1 MLRRSD
7 CPGGSGGGVG
17 GPGVVVDVSLAP
29 VLLLDVLMRDVHVL
43 QLGMVVLVH
52 VGGQQVAPVLPSMQ
66 VVGHVEVLVIV
77 HRRLVVMAGPRLEL
91 LDHVHVSHR
100 QTSSATRRFERT
112 PGGQGHARSA
122 GTMSGMRV
130 AIVGATGAVGRTM
143 LGILEER
150 GFLLDELVLLASER
164 SAGTRLRFQDRERT
178 VAVLT
183 PEALEGVDLALS
195 SCGSAI
201 AQTWVPGAAQ
211 AGMIVVDNSSA
222 FRMEPWAE
230 LVIPEVNP
238 EALERGAKVY
248 AVPNCT
254 IITALMALAP
264 LHRAAGLSAVSL
276 SSYQSVSGAGA
287 KGVRELAEQIEKLHR
302 MEDDLAHP
310 DLDAL
315 PVGEVIGKTIAYNVV
330 AKIDV
335 FDEESGFTFEEIK
348 VQREA
353 RRILSLPE
361 LDISATCV
369 RVPVAVGHSVS
380 LHATFDRSVSVAE
393 ARGVLS
399 GAEGVELRDD
409 PANEIYPS
417 PLEAA
422 GIDDVLVGRIR
433 QPEGHDDEL
442 LLFACGDN
450 LRKGAALNAVQIAER
465 VVDR

>member
-1 MLRRSD
+1 MN
-7 CPGGSGGGVG
+7 
-17 GPGVVVDVSLAP
+17 
-29 VLLLDVLMRDVHVL
+29 
-43 QLGMVVLVH
+43 
-52 VGGQQVAPVLPSMQ
+52 
-66 VVGHVEVLVIV
+66 
-77 HRRLVVMAGPRLEL
+77 
-91 LDHVHVSHR
+91 
-100 QTSSATRRFERT
+100 T
-112 PGGQGHARSA
+112 
-122 GTMSGMRV
+122 MRV

-143 LGILEER
+143 LGILQER
-150 GFLLDELVLLASER
+150 DFRLDELVLLASER
-164 SAGTRLRFQDRERT
+164 TAGTRLRFRDWEHT
-178 VAVLT
+178 VGLLT

-195 SCGSAI
+195 SCGSAT
-201 AQTWVPGAAQ
+201 AQTWVPQAAE
-211 AGMIVVDNSSA
+211 AGTTVVDNSSA

-238 EALERGAKVY
+238 EAFGRGARVY

-264 LHRAAGLSAVSL
+264 LHRTAGLRSVSL

-287 KGVRELAEQIEKLHR
+287 KGVRELTEQVEKLHG

-310 DLDAL
+310 DPDVL
-315 PVGEVIGKTIAYNVV
+315 PVGEVFGKTIAYNVV

-335 FDEESGFTFEEIK
+335 FDEETGSTFEEIK

-353 RRILSLPE
+353 KRILSLPG
-361 LDISATCV
+361 LDFSATCV

-380 LHATFDRSVSVAE
+380 LHAAFERPISVAE
-393 ARGVLS
+393 GRDVLS
-399 GAEGVELRDD
+399 RAEGVQVRDD
-409 PANEIYPS
+409 PANEVYPS

-465 VVDR
+465 VIAN